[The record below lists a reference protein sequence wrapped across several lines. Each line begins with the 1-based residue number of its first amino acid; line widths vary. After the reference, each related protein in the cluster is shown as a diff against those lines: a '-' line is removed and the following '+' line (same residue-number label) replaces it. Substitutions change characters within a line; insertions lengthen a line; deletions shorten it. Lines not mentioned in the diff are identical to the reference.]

1 MNQELP
7 RLAGPTTIA
16 ATGTRPHSP
25 ERWALLVPH
34 RDRLI
39 RIARGKLA
47 DGHEAEDCVHDS
59 LIRALGFAGLESERV
74 GAFLTTVVVRLCADR
89 HRARARDRRTAPR
102 LWVAGHD
109 EFEEGVCDR
118 VLGAQLHAQ
127 LADLSPRERDVL
139 RARAEGYSVR
149 ETAERLQISLKAA
162 ESAFTRGRAKMLVLA
177 EAA

>member
-16 ATGTRPHSP
+16 VTVTRPHSP

-39 RIARGKLA
+39 RIARGKLS

-89 HRARARDRRTAPR
+89 HRARARDRSASCCRVQLPWLR
-102 LWVAGHD
+102 VAAVNWATRCSTRYRSATGRSL
-109 EFEEGVCDR
+109 E
-118 VLGAQLHAQ
+118 QL
-127 LADLSPRERDVL
+127 
-139 RARAEGYSVR
+139 
-149 ETAERLQISLKAA
+149 
-162 ESAFTRGRAKMLVLA
+162 
-177 EAA
+177 